1 MSTLIRRSALL
12 LSCAVFGLLAGRLRA
27 DEPPAPE
34 NKPAEK
40 APTAEDYVRAF
51 RRTVEVLAEPIQ
63 FYREAMARKRA
74 AENLRQLALQLK
86 QDQPLLPA
94 PVQPHE
100 LLRSGA
106 LPPEMLRQILP
117 YMEQQNIYQTPLK
130 IYMCPSDTLFGNRF
144 GAGIE
149 PVPAVLVSQLALPK
163 DAGQVIGE
171 VEKGKAADKAG
182 LRQHDILLRLNGK
195 DVPRDAD
202 AFAKLLADIK
212 ADKAVD
218 AVVLREGKRIE
229 VKGLSLPEGT
239 VGFPPALNYGYTLP
253 PQALWQKYIQDG
265 TSNTIMLGEDWGGP
279 AQGWKVWS
287 KGDPILATT
296 FRSKERFTTRQ
307 QEGTLVLTVVGT
319 LKDGKA
325 AVGGIT
331 VREGSDEKKY
341 DALEKVPAEYRDKVA
356 HLIEMSAK

>member
-1 MSTLIRRSALL
+1 MSTLIRRSVLL
-12 LSCAVFGLLAGRLRA
+12 LSCAVLGLPAGGLRA
-27 DEPPAPE
+27 DEPAPE
-34 NKPAEK
+34 DKPAQK
-40 APTAEDYVRAF
+40 PPTAEDYVRAF
-51 RRTVEVLAEPIQ
+51 RRTAEFLAEPVQ

-74 AENLRQLALQLK
+74 AENLRQLSLQI
-86 QDQPLLPA
+86 QQAQRVFPAQPMPNDW
-94 PVQPHE
+94 
-100 LLRSGA
+100 
-106 LPPEMLRQILP
+106 MLQILP
-117 YMEQQNIYQTPLK
+117 YVEQQNLYQSPLK
-130 IYMCPSDTLFGNRF
+130 MYVCPSDVRFVNRF

-149 PVPAVLVSQLALPK
+149 PVPAVLASQLALPK

-182 LRQHDILLRLNGK
+182 LRQHDILLKLNGK

-212 ADKAVD
+212 PDRAVD
-218 AVVLREGKRIE
+218 AVVLREGKRVE
-229 VKGLSLPEGT
+229 VKGLSLPEG
-239 VGFPPALNYGYTLP
+239 GLGLPPALNYAYNDGSVRMIP
-253 PQALWQKYIQDG
+253 PQALWQKYITDG
-265 TSNTIMLGEDWGGP
+265 TSNTLMLGEDWGGP
-279 AQGWKVWS
+279 AEGWKVWS

-319 LKDGKA
+319 LKDGKT